1 MNQKELRE
9 LIEIISDN
17 RIAEFEMERAGF
29 KLRIRTAYGSS
40 PAVAVASHSI
50 EAPVV
55 HPPVIV
61 HPPVVAP
68 PPPAPAAP
76 AEPAPAPQTQNLY
89 TVKSPIVG
97 TFYRAPSPTAKS
109 FVEIGTRVQPG
120 TVLCI
125 IEAMKLMNEIESEV
139 SGEVVEIYQENSKPV
154 EYGQPIFGIK
164 ID

>member
-9 LIEIISDN
+9 LIEIISEN

-29 KLRIRTAYGSS
+29 KLRIRTAHGQTATVAVPSHAIEAAS
-40 PAVAVASHSI
+40 VPPAVMA
-50 EAPVV
+50 
-55 HPPVIV
+55 HPPVA
-61 HPPVVAP
+61 AP
-68 PPPAPAAP
+68 PPTPPAPEPP
-76 AEPAPAPQTQNLY
+76 ATPQTQNLY

-164 ID
+164 VD